1 MHSELSLYSAWKRAD
16 AYESGRASKQQ
27 TANGKQPARDSELR
41 HLSDLCLLL
50 LPVTTAFPA
59 YCLSRRLFAVYRLL
73 FAGFILAFWLFASPL
88 PFPYNSQL
96 ARSAELSSGGFAPTF
111 SFGRVIFGGA
121 VDGVEF
127 GGRSRAGNR

>member
-1 MHSELSLYSAWKRAD
+1 MNR
-16 AYESGRASKQQ
+16 
-27 TANGKQPARDSELR
+27 
-41 HLSDLCLLL
+41 LLL
-50 LPVTTAFPA
+50 KDCAPLGAFAGGTPAVPANHLTALPHPP
-59 YCLSRRLFAVYRLL
+59 LLAVYYLQ
-73 FAGFILAFWLFASPL
+73 ILAFWLFASPL

>member
-1 MHSELSLYSAWKRAD
+1 MSTNGK
-16 AYESGRASKQQ
+16 ASKQQ
-27 TANGKQPARDSELR
+27 TANSQQKIRTSAM
-41 HLSDLCLLL
+41 CLT
-50 LPVTTAFPA
+50 LPIAFV
-59 YCLSRRLFAVYRLL
+59 YCLSCRLFAVYCLL
-73 FAGFILAFWLFASPL
+73 FAGFIPAFWLFASPL

-127 GGRSRAGNR
+127 GGRSRASNR

>member
-1 MHSELSLYSAWKRAD
+1 MRTNQKGRGERGEGGKEL
-16 AYESGRASKQQ
+16 
-27 TANGKQPARDSELR
+27 ANSKQPAAARFVSVLI
-41 HLSDLCLLL
+41 S
-50 LPVTTAFPA
+50 LPAVCPSPFAVA
-59 YCLSRRLFAVYRLL
+59 DWLFAVYGLL
-73 FAGFILAFWLFASPL
+73 FYVAFWLFASPL